1 MIEDLRQPAVAG
13 PLVEVN
19 VARGDANG
27 LILIQRQCDEL
38 GPVLA
43 IGGDGIDSA
52 GATGALMVIDDQVQ
66 ATRVATDLGV
76 VQRRPAGA
84 VKVYWFV

>member
-1 MIEDLRQPAVAG
+1 VIEDLRQPAVAG
-13 PLVEVN
+13 PSVQVN
-19 VARGDANG
+19 GVRGDADG
-27 LILIQRQCDEL
+27 PILIQRQCDEL

>member
-13 PLVEVN
+13 PSVQVNEV
-19 VARGDANG
+19 RGDADG
-27 LILIQRQCDEL
+27 PILIQRQCDEL
-38 GPVLA
+38 GPVPA
-43 IGGDGIDSA
+43 VRRSYIDSA

>member
-1 MIEDLRQPAVAG
+1 MVEDLRQPAVAE
-13 PLVEVN
+13 PSVQVNEV
-19 VARGDANG
+19 RGDADG
-27 LILIQRQCDEL
+27 PILIQRQCDEL